1 MKSDLQEA
9 HEQIELLTELASLDK
24 TQQQARL
31 KEIENSNMASSQI
44 QRIQALRSNLETAPA
59 RIHSAMVVQR
69 PPADDFGLSPELLS
83 EKLHDSVK
91 MIKDLMASNRKLK
104 ETIGELSMIKKN
116 QDAEIAQLQSEN
128 QFLIEKMDNEPE
140 TTAVARLQKDKE
152 ELLRRIA
159 AMEQENRTSSMF
171 TVKEK
176 EKKNEWAW
184 KSKRTIVR
192 AGIRYV
198 ESPGQFIDKD
208 PYQRYQSVRPN
219 TRVRVEKSVES
230 TRPAYESPENK
241 IKDEALSTLSVL
253 YNKAKVKK
261 YGTFF

>member
-1 MKSDLQEA
+1 MKAELKEA
-9 HEQIELLTELASLDK
+9 HEQIGILTELASLDRP
-24 TQQQARL
+24 QQEARMR
-31 KEIENSNMASSQI
+31 EIENSNIGSSHI

-69 PPADDFGLSPELLS
+69 PPPDDFGLSPELLS

-104 ETIGELSMIKKN
+104 ESINELTIIRKN
-116 QDAEIAQLQSEN
+116 QEVEIAQLQSEN
-128 QFLIEKMDNEPE
+128 QIMIEKIENEPE
-140 TTAVARLQKDKE
+140 TNTVARLQREKE
-152 ELLRRIA
+152 ELMRRIA
-159 AMEQENRTSSMF
+159 AMELENRTTTMF
-171 TVKEK
+171 PVKEK
-176 EKKNEWAW
+176 KSEWAF

-192 AGIRYV
+192 AGKLYL

-230 TRPAYESPENK
+230 ARAPYESPDGK

>member
-1 MKSDLQEA
+1 LKSELSEA
-9 HEQIELLTELASLDK
+9 HEQIEILTELAALDRS
-24 TQQQARL
+24 QQEARL
-31 KEIENSNMASSQI
+31 KEMENTNFASAHI

-104 ETIGELSMIKKN
+104 ESINELTLAKKN
-116 QDAEIAQLQSEN
+116 QDAEISQLQTEN
-128 QFLIEKMDNEPE
+128 QLLLEKMDCEPE
-140 TTAVARLQKDKE
+140 TSTVARLQRDKE
-152 ELLRRIA
+152 ELMRRIA
-159 AMEQENRTSSMF
+159 AMEQESRSSVMF
-171 TVKEK
+171 TVK

-192 AGIRYV
+192 AGIGYV

-230 TRPAYESPENK
+230 ARPPYESPETK

>member
-1 MKSDLQEA
+1 M
-9 HEQIELLTELASLDK
+9 TELASLDK
-24 TQQQARL
+24 SQQQARL
-31 KEIENSNMASSQI
+31 KEIESSNPTSSHI
-44 QRIQALRSNLETAPA
+44 QKIQALRSNLETAPA

-69 PPADDFGLSPELLS
+69 PPVDDFGLSPELLS

-104 ETIGELSMIKKN
+104 ETINDLSMIKKH

-128 QFLIEKMDNEPE
+128 QLLIEKMDFEPDDS
-140 TTAVARLQKDKE
+140 TVARLQRDKE
-152 ELLRRIA
+152 ELIKRIA
-159 AMEQENRTSSMF
+159 AMEQENRTSAMF
-171 TVKEK
+171 TVK

-192 AGIRYV
+192 AGIGYP

-208 PYQRYQSVRPN
+208 PYQKYQSVRPN

-230 TRPAYESPENK
+230 ARPSFESTEAK